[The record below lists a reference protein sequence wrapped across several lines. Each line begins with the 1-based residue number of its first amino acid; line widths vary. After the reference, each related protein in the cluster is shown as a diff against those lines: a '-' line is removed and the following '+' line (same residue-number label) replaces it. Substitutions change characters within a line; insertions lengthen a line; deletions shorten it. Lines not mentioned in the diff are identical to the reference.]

1 VPWESASAPRER
13 FAAEACAAGIRHFA
27 AGAVLPQRG
36 EPRESTRSPRE
47 PFYRRGVSR
56 GNPPVRRGNRS
67 TAEWWAAGIRQFSA
81 GTVLPQRGEPR
92 ESASSPRESAS
103 SPREP
108 FYRRGVGR
116 GNPHP
121 VWSFKSIK
129 SNGVGGGGA
138 EGAWRR
144 PGPSLAL

>member
-1 VPWESASAPRER
+1 MAPQTRCIQFFFAFPVVPDLGSTSHFPVESFPS
-13 FAAEACAAGIRHFA
+13 
-27 AGAVLPQRG
+27 
-36 EPRESTRSPRE
+36 EPRESARSLRE
-47 PFYRRGVSR
+47 PFCRTGVSR
-56 GNPPVRRGNRS
+56 GNPPVRRGKRP
-67 TAEWWAAGIRQFSA
+67 TAEGWAAGIRQFSA